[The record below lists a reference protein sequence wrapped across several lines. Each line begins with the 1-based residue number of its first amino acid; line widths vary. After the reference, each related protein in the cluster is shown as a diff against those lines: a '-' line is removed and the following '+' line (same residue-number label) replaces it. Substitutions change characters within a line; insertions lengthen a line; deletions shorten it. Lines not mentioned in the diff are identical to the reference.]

1 MAESQNSNSSSS
13 DKDSLFSS
21 DKNIPAT
28 VPNSVITGTETDLVS
43 VDDEDGI
50 EQLLPSGDEHSPNDC
65 TVKMNEQDIKKPSH
79 YEQKSNIESRQP
91 KTIKNIM
98 IALKE
103 GKVRESSPMRSN
115 RTRPGSMATQ
125 KTNTE
130 TLSKIPKPSTN
141 IPGLKSTPETPP
153 VAPSKAA
160 SDSAKRIQGS
170 QSVKHQVAL

>member
-13 DKDSLFSS
+13 DKDSLLSS

-28 VPNSVITGTETDLVS
+28 APNSGNKVTETDLVS

-50 EQLLPSGDEHSPNDC
+50 EQLLPTGDEHGHNDC
-65 TVKMNEQDIKKPSH
+65 TVKLDVKKPSN
-79 YEQKSNIESRQP
+79 YEQRSNIESRQP

-98 IALKE
+98 MALKE
-103 GKVRESSPMRSN
+103 GKVRESSPMRGN
-115 RTRPGSMATQ
+115 RIKPCGISTQ
-125 KTNTE
+125 KINTE
-130 TLSKIPKPSTN
+130 TLSKIPKLSTV
-141 IPGLKSTPETPP
+141 IPGLKSSPETPP

-170 QSVKHQVAL
+170 HSLKHLVLL